1 MSKESLLKKEFKQ
14 SDVQRVRNLVNKD
27 FTAKTSVKSGYNTVR
42 TARKEGDVWEEDGR
56 KWTIKNG
63 IRQNITKLD
72 GVKDLNRVP
81 LRCPKCG
88 GSMNHWLAKKMY
100 RIHGFCFD
108 PCTVEYEAELR
119 KAGLY
124 DQYEKRIMQ
133 GNMKAFARDIEDWV
147 FETVS
152 QQDTYVTE
160 QGDVEDWKSNN
171 SKHKEE
177 VLNNLKNFLEIINN
191 HVDNR

>member
-88 GSMNHWLAKKMY
+88 GSMKHWLAKKMY

-124 DQYEKRIMQ
+124 EQYEKRMIE
-133 GNMKAFARDIEDWV
+133 GNMKAFVRDLEQWAFDYMSSTDS
-147 FETVS
+147 F
-152 QQDTYVTE
+152 VTE
-160 QGDVEDWKSNN
+160 EGDVEEWKSDT
-171 SKHKEE
+171 SKQKLK
-177 VLNNLKNFLEIINN
+177 VLKNIKEFTEVVNSHIG
-191 HVDNR
+191 

>member
-88 GSMNHWLAKKMY
+88 GSMKHWLAKKMY

-124 DQYEKRIMQ
+124 EQYEKRMIE
-133 GNMKAFARDIEDWV
+133 GNMKAFVRDLEQWAFD
-147 FETVS
+147 FMSSTDS
-152 QQDTYVTE
+152 FVTE
-160 QGDVEDWKSNN
+160 EGDVEEWKSDT
-171 SKHKEE
+171 SKQKLK
-177 VLNNLKNFLEIINN
+177 VLKNIKEFTEVVNSHIG
-191 HVDNR
+191 